1 MPVCH
6 LRHELS
12 SGLSECLPG
21 VATSVGTVS
30 HSLIDHN
37 ASIRF
42 RLFDQ
47 LQRSFVFGSVARQD
61 IHRRDQLAL
70 GINRIAALY
79 PSKRLLALLRP
90 WRISGSCTDTTRS
103 GLTPC
108 LR

>member
-30 HSLIDHN
+30 HRLLDHN
-37 ASIRF
+37 AGIRL

-47 LQRSFVFGSVARQD
+47 LQRPFVVGGVARQD
-61 IHRRDQLAL
+61 IHCRDQLAL
-70 GINRIAALY
+70 GINRDLCLMPI
-79 PSKRLLALLRP
+79 KRLGGTLGRP
-90 WRISGSCTDTTRS
+90 LPGQ
-103 GLTPC
+103 
-108 LR
+108 